1 MSQAPIPIPL
11 KRRLAHWQS
20 RLLPSGLFFLLC
32 LAVLILWQEN
42 LSLPSLV
49 GQVDIRRLDIRTTA
63 SGTITNLSVQLFQKV
78 RRGEIIAKLD
88 PADPMTSL
96 SSQADLLLA
105 KKELLQLLSLTT
117 ASSEFDIQRNLLD
130 KERLRTEWLQQKV
143 NLASAE
149 IRMENLRNEYERA
162 KGLRE
167 QELLSESQ
175 YDLAEK
181 NFLSTEAEVKERQ
194 IFSEDLSRTIAS
206 IEGLIANSQEIET
219 ARMEIDRTSL
229 KRSIARLE
237 QEWVIRAPADGI
249 ITGIQ
254 KRQGEL
260 VGSSDSI
267 VTLTEDASNTVVA
280 YLPQGLE
287 VPLSIGETVTIRSR
301 SQQLRQA
308 SAMVVRMGTSF
319 EIMPDMISQLQ
330 LHRLGGLGIPILIQ
344 VPDTLDCKPGEMV
357 NIVLEK
363 KDISLTSSS
372 MPSVASQ

>member
-20 RLLPSGLFFLLC
+20 RLLPSSLFFLLC
-32 LAVLILWQEN
+32 LAVLLLWQEN

-194 IFSEDLSRTIAS
+194 IFIEDLSRTIAS

-344 VPDTLDCKPGEMV
+344 VPDTFDCKPGEMV

>member
-11 KRRLAHWQS
+11 KRRLAPWQS
-20 RLLPSGLFFLLC
+20 RLLPSSLFFLLC

-149 IRMENLRNEYERA
+149 IRMEFA
-162 KGLRE
+162 
-167 QELLSESQ
+167 
-175 YDLAEK
+175 
-181 NFLSTEAEVKERQ
+181 
-194 IFSEDLSRTIAS
+194 
-206 IEGLIANSQEIET
+206 
-219 ARMEIDRTSL
+219 
-229 KRSIARLE
+229 
-237 QEWVIRAPADGI
+237 
-249 ITGIQ
+249 
-254 KRQGEL
+254 
-260 VGSSDSI
+260 
-267 VTLTEDASNTVVA
+267 
-280 YLPQGLE
+280 
-287 VPLSIGETVTIRSR
+287 
-301 SQQLRQA
+301 
-308 SAMVVRMGTSF
+308 
-319 EIMPDMISQLQ
+319 
-330 LHRLGGLGIPILIQ
+330 
-344 VPDTLDCKPGEMV
+344 
-357 NIVLEK
+357 
-363 KDISLTSSS
+363 
-372 MPSVASQ
+372 